1 MRSHRLLACAA
12 VVGLMTPALAEAQDW
27 RSLFQS
33 RAVSGEEALRV
44 DIAYGAGRLALR
56 PAADGVLYRANLRY
70 DADLFSPRIDYDSGE
85 LEIDFEGTDRGGVS
99 GRNMRA
105 GNLDVALPTGVPV
118 DLELKFGAAEAQLDL
133 GGIPLSRAR
142 ISTGASKTVLT
153 VSQPNTRTCE
163 VFEIEV
169 GAAQFEAT
177 GLGNLRAEQFR
188 LSGGVGEVTLDFT
201 GAWETDMTADIE
213 MGLGSLTLRL
223 PRGLGVRVRKEG
235 ILAGFDSEGLTK
247 RGDVYFSEN
256 WDQADR
262 RLTVNLDAALGA
274 IRVAWVD
281 G

>member
-1 MRSHRLLACAA
+1 MRRLLACGVLVAVFLPAA
-12 VVGLMTPALAEAQDW
+12 AAAQDW
-27 RSLFQS
+27 RTLARS
-33 RAVSGEEALRV
+33 RAISGEDGLRV

-56 PAADGVLYRANLRY
+56 PAERGVLYRTALRY
-70 DADLFSPRIDYDSGE
+70 DADIFSPSIEYERGR
-85 LEIDFEGTDRGGVS
+85 LEIEFEGAGRNVGS
-99 GRNMRA
+99 RNMRGA
-105 GNLDVALPTGVPV
+105 NLDVALATELPI
-118 DLELKFGAAEAQLDL
+118 DLELKFGAAEARLDL
-133 GGIPLSRAR
+133 GGIRLSRAH

-153 VSQPNTRTCE
+153 VSSPNPQSCE
-163 VFEIEV
+163 SVDIEV

-177 GLGNLRAEQFR
+177 GLGNLRAERFR

-201 GAWETDMTADIE
+201 GAWETDMVADIE
-213 MGLGSLTLRL
+213 MGLGALTLRV

-235 ILAGFDSEGLTK
+235 ILAGFDSQGLVK

-256 WDQADR
+256 WDQAGR